1 MIWDDAS
8 YNSTNNTYF
17 STAGTGTGHAV
28 LLVGWDDNKVIGGGT
43 GAWIIKNSWS
53 ASWGENGFFYISY
66 NDTRINSEVI
76 SFRNITKPVTNSIQF
91 GYDQLG
97 ATNYTGY
104 NSNIGY
110 GLIRF
115 SPGNKNYTLKKVST
129 FVNSGPAIV
138 KFEVYD
144 DFNGTSLSNL
154 LGSTTE
160 KTCDLPGYYTFD
172 LTTPI
177 QINANNDFYIKVYYN
192 TAGYNFPIPIEMQN
206 ANYAFPLIE
215 FGKCWISNNGT
226 SWSAIGS
233 NTLSK
238 ADLCINAYGES
249 EVCAPTNQAS
259 AFRSTALAD
268 NSMTVNW
275 ARGNGNAV
283 LVVAREGSAV
293 NTDPVN
299 GLTNLANYIFGS
311 GTQLGTG
318 NYVVYNGTGT
328 SVNISALT
336 PGTTYYYAI
345 YEYNS
350 ASNCHL
356 TPALTGNA
364 TTTGIHPYCTAG
376 ATTTGIGYISR
387 VRLNTIDQTSTL
399 GTNGYADYTPQI
411 ATMQIGVRST
421 ITINRSGAY
430 VKDSLLIWVDWNR
443 DGDFTDPGENIY
455 HSITTA
461 SSYSTS
467 FAPPAVATIGT
478 TRMRIR
484 LLNNTYLPNSTPC
497 GDSYYG
503 EVEDYTIK
511 VIATFNPPSAP
522 VANTATNIVQT
533 SCTANWGSSTTATGY
548 RIDVATDNAFTTFV
562 SGYNNKDI
570 GNVTSVSVTGLSVN
584 TTYYYRIRAYNTGG
598 DSPNSNTI
606 TITTLPNPPTAPVA
620 NTATNIVQTSC
631 TANWG
636 SSTTATGY
644 RIDVATDNA
653 FTIFVSGYNN
663 KDIGNV
669 TSISVTVLSVNTTYY
684 YRIRAYNTGGDS
696 PNSNTISITTLPNP
710 PTAPVANTA
719 TNIVQTSCT
728 VNWSSSTNGTGYRI
742 DVATDNAFT
751 TFVSGYNNKD
761 IGNVTSASVTGLNTN
776 TLYYYRIRAYNTGGE
791 SQNSNTIT
799 FTTASFNETVTDID
813 GNIYHTVNIG
823 TQVWMVE
830 NLKTTKFND
839 GTSIPLVTDNTAW
852 SNLSTPGYSW
862 YINSTYYKNIYGAL
876 YNWFTVNTGK
886 IAPVGWH
893 VPSDAEWT
901 TLINYLGANVAADK
915 LKEVGTSHWITPNNS
930 ATNEAGFTALPGGCH
945 SSYGQFGDI
954 TKVGYWWSSVE
965 VDLNQ
970 ANYIQMSNLGN
981 SVYNSYSS
989 KVSGFSVRCLKD
1001 KVISF
1006 PTLTTTNV
1014 TSITQT
1020 NGISGGNISSDGGA
1034 TVTARGV
1041 CWSTTV
1047 NPTIALS
1054 AKTSDGIGVG
1064 DFSSSIIGLTAGT
1077 AYHIRA
1083 YSTNAAGTSYGSDI
1097 LFITLPNPPVAPVS
1111 TSATSIVQISCTA
1124 NWGSSATATGY
1135 KLDIAADNAFTT
1147 FVTGYNSKDIGN
1159 VTTCSIT
1166 GLSRN
1171 TPYYY
1176 RVRAYNAGGES
1187 ANSNTITFTTASG
1200 IEAVTDIDGNIYHTV
1215 TIGSQ
1220 VWMVENLK
1228 TTKFNDGVIIPL
1240 VTDNATWSNLS
1251 TSGYCWYNND
1261 LTSYKYTYGALYN
1274 WYAVNSGKLAPTGWH
1289 VPSYAE
1295 WTTLINFLGGTSLA
1309 GGKLKESGTT
1319 HWNSPNIGA
1328 TNESGFTGLP
1338 SGLRQNSSSTFYS
1351 SGILGYWWSTAA
1363 DPQIDWPFGLQN
1375 NWNSVLNINMPKT
1388 NGLSV
1393 RCLKDINSSS
1403 FAPTVT
1409 TTAVI
1414 DITSNTTSSGG
1425 NITTDGGAAVTL
1437 RGVCWSL
1444 APNPTLDLSTKTT
1457 DGTGTGIFTSSITG
1471 LIAGTTYHLRAFAS
1485 NSIGTGYGSDISFST
1500 SPNPPSAPTANTAT
1514 NIIRTGYVAN
1524 WDISVTATGYRLDVA
1539 TNNSYTTFLSGYRNK
1554 DIGNSISFSVTGLSA
1569 NTTYYYR
1576 IRAYNEGGDSPN
1588 SNTITVTTLPNQ
1600 PSAPVANTATS
1611 IIQTSC
1617 TANWGSSTTATG
1629 YRIDVATD
1637 NAFTTFISGYNN
1649 KDIGNATSTSVPGL
1663 TANTT
1668 YYYRI
1673 IAYNISGDSPY
1684 SNTIT
1689 VTTLPNPP
1697 VAPVSTSATSILQTS
1712 CTANWGSST
1721 TATGYKLDVST
1732 DNSFTTFVS
1741 GYNSKDI
1748 GNVTSYNATG
1758 LIANTTYYYRV
1769 RAYNT
1774 GGDGNYSNTI
1784 TLTTLPNPPVALV
1797 STSATSIVQT
1807 SCTANW
1813 GSSTTA
1819 TGYKLDIS
1827 TDNSFTTFVSGYNSK
1842 DIGNVTSY
1850 NATGLIANTTYYY
1863 RVRAYNTGGDG
1874 NYSNT
1879 ITLTTLPN
1887 PPVALV
1893 STSATSIVQTSCTA
1907 NWGSSTTA
1915 TGYKLDISTDNS
1927 FTTFVSGYNSKDIG
1941 NVTSYNV
1948 TGLIANTTYYYRI
1961 RAYNTGGDSQNSNS
1975 ITFTTLPNPP
1985 SAPTTITATSI
1996 VQTSFTARWNSSNTA
2011 TGYRIDIATNNS
2023 FTVYLT
2029 GFNDK
2034 DVGNVLTFNVAGLSA
2049 KTSYYYRVRAYNTG
2063 GTSSSSSTITVTT
2076 LTNPAAAPLSL
2087 ISSSCNDLVTLKWK
2101 KSTGPDVIRYR
2112 IYGGTSANPS
2122 IKIDSTT
2129 SSASDTVKN
2138 IIGLTRG
2145 LVYYFRVTAVNYDG
2159 PESVFSSQV
2168 SEKVKR
2174 GVVPTIKA
2182 KWGDLLICPNVGDSI
2197 VSYQWFKNSI
2207 AITNA
2212 NSQNYVTNKQPGT
2225 YMVETTDRNGCKNIS
2240 NVVTITGAKSLSVY
2254 PNPTSRTFA
2263 LKINDITEGRANVTI
2278 INSSGIKVKELQA
2291 ESPNDDLLK
2300 EISVRNLT
2308 PGIYIVKVLLDN
2320 AELYYTKIV
2329 VTK

>member
-570 GNVTSVSVTGLSVN
+570 GNVTSVSVTG
-584 TTYYYRIRAYNTGG
+584 
-598 DSPNSNTI
+598 
-606 TITTLPNPPTAPVA
+606 
-620 NTATNIVQTSC
+620 
-631 TANWG
+631 
-636 SSTTATGY
+636 
-644 RIDVATDNA
+644 
-653 FTIFVSGYNN
+653 
-663 KDIGNV
+663 
-669 TSISVTVLSVNTTYY
+669 LSVNTTYY

-1850 NATGLIANTTYYY
+1850 N
-1863 RVRAYNTGGDG
+1863 
-1874 NYSNT
+1874 
-1879 ITLTTLPN
+1879 
-1887 PPVALV
+1887 
-1893 STSATSIVQTSCTA
+1893 
-1907 NWGSSTTA
+1907 
-1915 TGYKLDISTDNS
+1915 
-1927 FTTFVSGYNSKDIG
+1927 
-1941 NVTSYNV
+1941 V

>member
-606 TITTLPNPPTAPVA
+606 T
-620 NTATNIVQTSC
+620 
-631 TANWG
+631 
-636 SSTTATGY
+636 
-644 RIDVATDNA
+644 
-653 FTIFVSGYNN
+653 
-663 KDIGNV
+663 
-669 TSISVTVLSVNTTYY
+669 
-684 YRIRAYNTGGDS
+684 
-696 PNSNTISITTLPNP
+696 ITTLPNP

-1850 NATGLIANTTYYY
+1850 N
-1863 RVRAYNTGGDG
+1863 
-1874 NYSNT
+1874 
-1879 ITLTTLPN
+1879 
-1887 PPVALV
+1887 
-1893 STSATSIVQTSCTA
+1893 
-1907 NWGSSTTA
+1907 
-1915 TGYKLDISTDNS
+1915 
-1927 FTTFVSGYNSKDIG
+1927 
-1941 NVTSYNV
+1941 V